1 MLNGKWGLG
10 RVNLR
15 MATGIFKSSRP
26 KSQRDVWL
34 EFFSDAKLLE
44 RNHVTAEELE
54 ILHDFSP
61 LGGVTCNGDILF
73 ILGTIRWARDKSSG
87 S

>member
-1 MLNGKWGLG
+1 
-10 RVNLR
+10 
-15 MATGIFKSSRP
+15 MATTIFRRRKPR
-26 KSQRDVWL
+26 SQHEVWQD
-34 EFFSDAKLLE
+34 FFSDSKLLE
-44 RNHVTAEELE
+44 RNRVTDEELE

-73 ILGTIRWARDKSSG
+73 ILSTIRWASDKKPG